1 MDKERHLPKESYK
14 TAYITFVRRYHLWNF
29 LCNEDRNDSE
39 CGINHECDHMHIMEC
54 SNLFCILCTDTGF
67 IDRDSI
73 YLARTCHSS
82 RYILCDIA
90 DDPSESGIFTPVAV

>member
-1 MDKERHLPKESYK
+1 MEFS
-14 TAYITFVRRYHLWNF
+14 
-29 LCNEDRNDSE
+29 CNEDRNDSE

-54 SNLFCILCTDTGF
+54 SNVFCILCTHTDF

-73 YLARTCHSS
+73 YLARAYHSS